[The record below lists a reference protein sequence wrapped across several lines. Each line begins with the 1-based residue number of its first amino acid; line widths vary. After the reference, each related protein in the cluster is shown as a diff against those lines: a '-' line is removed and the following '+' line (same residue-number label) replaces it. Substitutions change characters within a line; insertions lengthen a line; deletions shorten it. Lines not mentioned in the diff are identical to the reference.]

1 MVSKYAVM
9 VAGLWVMLVI
19 SGGASAEERMAVERN
34 LLIFDLSESSGLPEE
49 DRMILPDD
57 HVLLAELLME
67 NPAVDTIVVS
77 GDGGFNWPAHEMAK
91 KIESFG
97 LHTVARHT
105 CASACTTILL
115 GGVERSMQPGASIGF
130 HRMSN
135 AASDLRA
142 TYERLKDEEG
152 WSDEFAFAS
161 HIFERGEIAAR
172 DYIAFLLRRGVT
184 PEFALTSLTYSSMDM
199 WYPSEKEMLEAGVL
213 TRRPKTPE
221 EEAAAP

>member
-1 MVSKYAVM
+1 MIRQYAAMV
-9 VAGLWVMLVI
+9 GLGALLGAA
-19 SGGASAEERMAVERN
+19 GGASATERMVVERN
-34 LLIFDLSESSGLPEE
+34 LLIYDLSESSGLPEE

-57 HVLLAELLME
+57 HVRLAELLME
-67 NPAVDTIVVS
+67 NPEVDTIVVS
-77 GDGGFNWPAHEMAK
+77 GDGGFSWPAHEMAN

-115 GGVERSMQPGASIGF
+115 GGAERSMQPGASIGF

-142 TYERLKDEEG
+142 TYGRLKVEQG

-161 HIFERGEIAAR
+161 YIFERGEIAAR

-184 PEFALTSLTYSSMDM
+184 PDFALRSLTFSSSDM
-199 WYPSEKEMLEAGVL
+199 WFPSEAEMLEAGVL
-213 TRRPKTPE
+213 TRKAKTPE
-221 EEAAAP
+221 EEAATP

>member
-199 WYPSEKEMLEAGVL
+199 WYPSEREMLEAGVL
-213 TRRPKTPE
+213 TRKAKTPQ
-221 EEAAAP
+221 EEAATP

>member
-1 MVSKYAVM
+1 MVSHYTVIAS
-9 VAGLWVMLVI
+9 LWSMLATA
-19 SGGASAEERMAVERN
+19 GGAAATERMVVERN
-34 LLIFDLSESSGLPEE
+34 LLIYDLSESSGLPEE
-49 DRMILPDD
+49 DRMIQPND
-57 HVLLAELLME
+57 HVLLGELLME
-67 NPAVDTIVVS
+67 NPEVDTIIVS
-77 GDGGFNWPAHEMAK
+77 GDGGFNWPAHEMAN

-115 GGVERSMQPGASIGF
+115 GGVERSMEPGASIGF

-142 TYERLKDEEG
+142 TYSRLKDEQG

-161 HIFERGEIAAR
+161 YIFERGEIAAR

-184 PEFALTSLTYSSMDM
+184 PEFALTSLTYSSTDM

-221 EEAAAP
+221 KEAAAP

>member
-1 MVSKYAVM
+1 MIRQHAVM
-9 VAGLWVMLVI
+9 VGLWSMLAI
-19 SGGASAEERMAVERN
+19 AGGASATERMVVERN
-34 LLIFDLSESSGLPEE
+34 LLIYDLSESSGLPEE
-49 DRMILPDD
+49 DRMIQPND
-57 HVLLAELLME
+57 HVLLGELLME
-67 NPAVDTIVVS
+67 NPEVDTIIVS
-77 GDGGFNWPAHEMAK
+77 GDGGFNWPAYEMAN

-115 GGVERSMQPGASIGF
+115 GGVERSMEPGASIGF

-142 TYERLKDEEG
+142 TYSRLKDEQG

-161 HIFERGEIAAR
+161 YIFERGEIAAR

-184 PEFALTSLTYSSMDM
+184 SEFALTSLTYSSTDM

>member
-1 MVSKYAVM
+1 MIRQYAAMV
-9 VAGLWVMLVI
+9 GLGALVGAA
-19 SGGASAEERMAVERN
+19 GGASATERMVVERN
-34 LLIFDLSESSGLPEE
+34 LLIYDLSESSGLPEE

-57 HVLLAELLME
+57 HVRLAELLME
-67 NPAVDTIVVS
+67 NPEVDTIVVS
-77 GDGGFNWPAHEMAK
+77 GDGGFSWPAHEMAN

-115 GGVERSMQPGASIGF
+115 GGAERSMQPGASIGF

-142 TYERLKDEEG
+142 TYGRLKVEQG

-161 HIFERGEIAAR
+161 YIFERGEIAAR

-184 PEFALTSLTYSSMDM
+184 PDFALRSLTFSSSDM
-199 WYPSEKEMLEAGVL
+199 WFPSEAEMLEAGVL
-213 TRRPKTPE
+213 TRKAKTPE
-221 EEAAAP
+221 EEAATP

>member
-1 MVSKYAVM
+1 MIRQYVVLL
-9 VAGLWVMLVI
+9 GLWAMLGI
-19 SGGASAEERMAVERN
+19 AGEASAKERMVVERS
-34 LLIFDLSESSGLPEE
+34 LLIYDLSESSGLPEE

-57 HVLLAELLME
+57 HIRLAELLME
-67 NPAVDTIVVS
+67 NPEVDTIVVS
-77 GDGGFNWPAHEMAK
+77 GDGGFNWPAHEMAN

-97 LHTVARHT
+97 LHTIARHT

-115 GGVERSMQPGASIGF
+115 GGVERSMEPGASIGF

-184 PEFALTSLTYSSMDM
+184 PEFALTSLT
-199 WYPSEKEMLEAGVL
+199 
-213 TRRPKTPE
+213 
-221 EEAAAP
+221 

>member
-1 MVSKYAVM
+1 MIRQYAVM
-9 VAGLWVMLVI
+9 VGFWSMLAI
-19 SGGASAEERMAVERN
+19 AGGASATERMVVERN
-34 LLIFDLSESSGLPEE
+34 LLIYDLSESSGLPEE

-57 HVLLAELLME
+57 HIRLAELLME
-67 NPAVDTIVVS
+67 NPEVDTIVVS

-135 AASDLRA
+135 AASDLRV
-142 TYERLKDEEG
+142 TYYKLKDEQG
-152 WSDEFAFAS
+152 WSEEFAFAS

-213 TRRPKTPE
+213 TRRPKTQE
-221 EEAAAP
+221 EESAAP

>member
-1 MVSKYAVM
+1 MIRRYAVM
-9 VAGLWVMLVI
+9 VGLWALLGVA
-19 SGGASAEERMAVERN
+19 GGASATERMVVERN
-34 LLIFDLSESSGLPEE
+34 LLIYDLSESSGLPEE

-57 HVLLAELLME
+57 HVRLAELLME
-67 NPAVDTIVVS
+67 NPEVDTIVVS
-77 GDGGFNWPAHEMAK
+77 GDGGFSWPAYEMAN
-91 KIESFG
+91 KIESFS

-115 GGVERSMQPGASIGF
+115 GGAERSMQPGASIGF

-142 TYERLKDEEG
+142 TYSRLKDEQG

-161 HIFERGEIAAR
+161 YIFERGEIAAR

-184 PEFALTSLTYSSMDM
+184 PDFALRSLTFSSSDM
-199 WYPSEKEMLEAGVL
+199 WFPSEAEMLEAGVL
-213 TRRPKTPE
+213 TRKAKTPE
-221 EEAAAP
+221 EEAATP

>member
-9 VAGLWVMLVI
+9 VAGLWVMMVI
-19 SGGASAEERMAVERN
+19 AGDASAKERMVVESN
-34 LLIFDLSESSGLPEE
+34 LLIYDLSESSGLPEE

-57 HVLLAELLME
+57 HIRLAELLME
-67 NPAVDTIVVS
+67 NPEVDTIVVS
-77 GDGGFNWPAHEMAK
+77 GDGGFNWPAHEMAN

-97 LHTVARHT
+97 LHTIARHT

-115 GGVERSMQPGASIGF
+115 GGVERSMEPGASIGF

-142 TYERLKDEEG
+142 TYTKLKDEQG

-199 WYPSEKEMLEAGVL
+199 WYPSENEMLEAGVL
-213 TRRPKTPE
+213 TRRPKTPK

>member
-1 MVSKYAVM
+1 MIRQYAAMV
-9 VAGLWVMLVI
+9 GLGALLGAA
-19 SGGASAEERMAVERN
+19 GGASATERMVVERN
-34 LLIFDLSESSGLPEE
+34 LLIYDLSESSGLPEE

-57 HVLLAELLME
+57 HVRLAELLME
-67 NPAVDTIVVS
+67 NPEVDTIVVS
-77 GDGGFNWPAHEMAK
+77 GDGGFSWPAHEMAN

-115 GGVERSMQPGASIGF
+115 GGAERSMQPGASIGF

-142 TYERLKDEEG
+142 TYGRLKVEQG

-161 HIFERGEIAAR
+161 YIFERGEIAAR

-184 PEFALTSLTYSSMDM
+184 PDFALRSLTFSSSDM
-199 WYPSEKEMLEAGVL
+199 WFPSETEMLEAGVL
-213 TRRPKTPE
+213 TRKAKTPE
-221 EEAAAP
+221 EEAATP

>member
-1 MVSKYAVM
+1 MVRQHV
-9 VAGLWVMLVI
+9 VILGLWAMLGI
-19 SGGASAEERMAVERN
+19 AGGASATERMVVERN
-34 LLIFDLSESSGLPEE
+34 LLIFDLSESSGLPAE

-57 HVLLAELLME
+57 HVRLAELLME
-67 NPAVDTIVVS
+67 NPEIDTIVVS
-77 GDGGFNWPAHEMAK
+77 GDGGFSWPAHEMAK

-115 GGVERSMQPGASIGF
+115 GGAERSMQPGASIGF

-142 TYERLKDEEG
+142 TYGRLKDEEG

-213 TRRPKTPE
+213 TRRPKSPE

>member
-1 MVSKYAVM
+1 MVSKYAAM
-9 VAGLWVMLVI
+9 VVGLWVMLGI
-19 SGGASAEERMAVERN
+19 AGDASAEERMVVERN
-34 LLIFDLSESSGLPEE
+34 LLIFDLSESSGLPAE

-115 GGVERSMQPGASIGF
+115 GGVERSMQPGASVGF

-142 TYERLKDEEG
+142 TYGRLKDEEG

>member
-1 MVSKYAVM
+1 MIRQHAVM
-9 VAGLWVMLVI
+9 VGLWSMVAI
-19 SGGASAEERMAVERN
+19 AGGASATERMVVERN
-34 LLIFDLSESSGLPEE
+34 LLIFDLSESSDLPAE

-77 GDGGFNWPAHEMAK
+77 GDGGFNWPAHEMAN

-115 GGVERSMQPGASIGF
+115 GGAERSMQPGASIGF

-135 AASDLRA
+135 AASDLRVMYS
-142 TYERLKDEEG
+142 TLKDEQG

-184 PEFALTSLTYSSMDM
+184 PEFALKSLTYSSMDM

>member
-1 MVSKYAVM
+1 MISQYAVM
-9 VAGLWVMLVI
+9 VGLWAMLGI
-19 SGGASAEERMAVERN
+19 AGGASAKERMVVERN
-34 LLIFDLSESSGLPEE
+34 LLIYDLSESSGLPEE

-57 HVLLAELLME
+57 HVRLAELLME

-77 GDGGFNWPAHEMAK
+77 GDGGFNWPAHEMAN

-97 LHTVARHT
+97 LHTIARHT

-115 GGVERSMQPGASIGF
+115 GGVERSMEPGASIGF

-142 TYERLKDEEG
+142 TYSRLKDEQG

-161 HIFERGEIAAR
+161 YIFERGEIAAR
-172 DYIAFLLRRGVT
+172 DYVAFLLRRGVA
-184 PEFALTSLTYSSMDM
+184 PDFALRSLTYSSIDM
-199 WYPSEKEMLEAGVL
+199 WYPTEEELLSSGVL
-213 TRRPKTPE
+213 THRPKTPE
-221 EEAAAP
+221 EAAAPP

>member
-184 PEFALTSLTYSSMDM
+184 PEFALTSLTYSRMDM

-213 TRRPKTPE
+213 TRRPKAPE
-221 EEAAAP
+221 GEAAAP